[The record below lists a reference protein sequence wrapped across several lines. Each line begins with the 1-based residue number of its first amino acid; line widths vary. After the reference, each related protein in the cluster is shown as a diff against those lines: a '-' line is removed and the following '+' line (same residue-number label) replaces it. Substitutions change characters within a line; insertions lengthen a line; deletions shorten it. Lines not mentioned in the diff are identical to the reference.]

1 VSATRVIII
10 GAGHNGLVCAIRLAR
25 AGLDVTVLERGSEPG
40 GHVRSSQDT
49 LPGFVHDVGAGF
61 FPLTLASP
69 AFREL
74 PLAGLDVEWA
84 NPPIAM
90 AHPFLDGGAIALHRD
105 LDATA
110 DSLDRCSPGAGAAW
124 RGFVQRLLPHRQALV
139 SAILGRFPPV
149 GAGIHLLGA
158 LRLGAVD
165 LARGMV
171 SSAATFGLDL
181 LGDRRAAA
189 WLSGSALH
197 SDLTP
202 GSAVGAGFA
211 FGLGFL
217 GHLVGWPFPRGGAG
231 RLTDALVAR
240 LTELGGRI
248 RCDASV
254 ERILVRRGRACGA
267 ALSSGDQVPADA
279 VVATVTAR
287 PLAAMLP
294 DDALPGRLMRRLRR
308 WRYGLGTFKL
318 DLALSGPVPWES
330 VEARSAGVVHVAD
343 TLDAQF
349 RAAYQAVL
357 GQMPGQ
363 PTIVVGQQSLHDPS
377 RAPAGKHTLYA
388 YTRVP
393 QRPDVDSEAM
403 AEAVEARIEG
413 FAPGFRDLVIG
424 RAARSPE
431 RLERENPS
439 MVGGD
444 LGGGSYEIDQQLV
457 FRPAP
462 ALMRYR
468 TPLRGLY
475 VGGASVHPGGGV
487 HGTSGAGA
495 ARAILEDR
503 HRLRLR
509 RRL

>member
-1 VSATRVIII
+1 MRTARVTII

-25 AGLDVTVLERGSEPG
+25 AGLDVTVLERDAQPG
-40 GHVRSSQDT
+40 GHVRSSQET
-49 LPGFVHDVGAGF
+49 LPGFVHDLGAGF

-69 AFREL
+69 AFRDL
-74 PLAGLDVEWA
+74 PLTGLGIEWES
-84 NPPIAM
+84 PPIAM
-90 AHPFLDGGAIALHRD
+90 AHPFLEGGAIALHRD

-110 DSLDRCSPGAGAAW
+110 DSLDSGSPGAGAAW
-124 RGFVQRLLPHRQALV
+124 RSFVARLLPHRDALV
-139 SAILGRFPPV
+139 AAILGRFPPL
-149 GAGIHLLGA
+149 GAGLHLLRA
-158 LRLGAVD
+158 LRLDAVD
-165 LARGMV
+165 LGRGMV

-231 RLTDALVAR
+231 RISDALVER
-240 LTELGGRI
+240 LTGLGGRL

-254 ERILVRRGRACGA
+254 ARILVHRGRASGV
-267 ALSSGDQVPADA
+267 ALTSGEEISADA

-294 DDALPGRLMRRLRR
+294 EDALPGRLMRRLRR

-318 DLALSGPVPWES
+318 DLALAGPVPWES
-330 VEARSAGVVHVAD
+330 GEARQAGVVHVAD
-343 TLDAQF
+343 TLESQF
-349 RAAYQAVL
+349 RAAYEAGL
-357 GQMPGQ
+357 GRMPRE
-363 PTIVVGQQSLHDPS
+363 PTVVVGQQSLHDPG
-377 RAPAGKHTLYA
+377 RAPPGRHTLYA
-388 YTRVP
+388 YARVP
-393 QRPDVDSEAM
+393 QRPDVDADAM
-403 AEAVEARIEG
+403 ADAVEARIER
-413 FAPGFRDLVIG
+413 FAPGFRDLIIG

-462 ALMRYR
+462 SLLRYR

-475 VGGASVHPGGGV
+475 VASSSVHPGGGV
-487 HGTSGAGA
+487 HGTCGAGA

-503 HRLRLR
+503 SRLSLR